1 MSIYQHQ
8 FTISECIAGHKLHV
22 LWGGPPCSEQASD
35 SQLQDLRKH
44 INMQDMICMQIGYVG
59 LSVQNNDPPPPS
71 PSYDRAFL
79 LNQTRKQS
87 LIVIYTKTITTNNEH
102 HTV

>member
-59 LSVQNNDPPPPS
+59 LSVQNNDPPPLPRPMTGLFFS
-71 PSYDRAFL
+71 TKPENNRL
-79 LNQTRKQS
+79 S
-87 LIVIYTKTITTNNEH
+87 LYIQTTNNEH